1 MLIEKY
7 YENPNILHV
16 GTEPNRAYYI
26 PYFSVNAALSGER
39 KSSERFQLLNGD
51 WSFRYFE
58 SIYDLKTPFW
68 EAETDDF
75 FKDIIPVPSVWQC
88 HGYDHHQYTNV
99 EYPFPYD
106 PPYVPLDNPC
116 GAYETSFQL
125 DLKPADERQYL
136 NFEGVDSCF
145 YVWLNGQFVGYSQV
159 SHSPSEFD
167 VTDFIRQGENTL
179 SVLVLKWC
187 DGSYL
192 EDQDKFRSSG
202 IFRDVYLL
210 KRPKNH
216 IRDIRVNTVLNDSYD
231 SAELSVQLDTEGSI
245 SGVEYILLDET
256 SQAAAQGTIDGNFFS
271 LTVENPKLW
280 TAETPF
286 LYTLL
291 LNSGDEY
298 IPVNVG
304 FREVKIENRVLKI
317 NGQPVKFRGVNRHD
331 SSPLAGPA
339 VTMEDVI
346 RDMKLMKEHNVNAIR
361 TSHYPN
367 APEFMELCDR
377 FGFYVVDEA
386 DIETHGVCTVYDKE
400 GKWNYARIAHN
411 PMFEEAILDRIQ
423 RLVIR
428 DQNHPSAVIWSLGN
442 ESGYGDN
449 FVKAA
454 AWIKSYD
461 DTRPTHYESY
471 FYLPDGL
478 DKPLDTQ
485 NIDLHSRMY
494 PTIEE
499 SIDYLEDKTKTR
511 PMILCEYVH
520 AMGNGPGDIEDYY
533 QKLFPYDN
541 FCGGFV
547 WEWCDHAVYMGRT
560 PDGRKKYYYGGD
572 FGEFPHDGNFCM
584 DGLVYPDRTPHTGLL
599 EYKNVIRPVRAALED
614 LSKKCFRFTNQL
626 DFVNLKDAADVFYEI
641 TLDGFVVETGEI
653 TERWMLD
660 IAPHQS
666 KQVFL
671 DCVFPTEGNVAIRFI
686 YKQREDA
693 ALTQKGHLLGFDQI
707 LLSEGAPAEKRF
719 AELSPSRLCAPLSY
733 EETDREVIVTGGNF
747 RYVYDKHRAVF
758 SEMVFENRTLLTKP
772 MEYNIWRAP
781 TDNDF
786 VPAKEWRT
794 AGYDRIVARAYDT
807 GINQNGKE
815 IVLKSTLSISAV
827 YIQRILDVE
836 ATWTVCSDGTV
847 KVNLDV
853 KRDPEFPSLPRFGIR
868 AFLPNQMEQVEYF
881 GYGPNESYMDKRR
894 SSWLS
899 RFDSTVR
906 ELHENYLKPQENGS
920 HFGCRYAC
928 LSDGETALFASS
940 SDTFSFNGSHYTQE
954 ELGSKKHAYELTES
968 GHTVLCLDY
977 KQYGIGSGSCGP
989 APQKEYRFEEL
1000 EFTFR
1005 LELSPVKL
1013 K

>member
-7 YENPNILHV
+7 FEDLHTLHV

-26 PYFSVNAALSGER
+26 PYFSVNAALSGDR
-39 KSSERFQLLNGD
+39 KASERFQLLNGD
-51 WSFRYFE
+51 WRFRYFK
-58 SIYDLKTPFW
+58 SVYDLKTPFW
-68 EAETDDF
+68 KENDSF
-75 FKDIIPVPSVWQC
+75 FKDTIPVPSVWQC

-99 EYPFPYD
+99 KYPFPYD

-116 GAYETSFQL
+116 GAYEVDFNL
-125 DLKPADERQYL
+125 DLKPIDERQYL

-167 VTDFIRQGENTL
+167 VTDSIRQGENTL

-210 KRPKNH
+210 KRPKDH
-216 IRDIRVNTVLNDSYD
+216 IRDIRVNTLLNESYD
-231 SAELSVQLDTEGSI
+231 SAELKVQIDAFGNL

-256 SQAAAQGTIDGNFFS
+256 QQVAVQGTFDGNSFS
-271 LTVENPKLW
+271 LTVKNPKLW

-286 LYTLL
+286 LYTLI

-304 FREVKIENRVLKI
+304 FRDVKIENRVLKI

-331 SSPLAGPA
+331 SSPLVGPA

-346 RDMKLMKEHNVNAIR
+346 QDMRLMQEHNVNAIR

-386 DIETHGVCTVYDKE
+386 DIETHGVCNIYSKDN
-400 GKWNYARIAHN
+400 KWDFTIIASD
-411 PMFEEAILDRIQ
+411 PLFEEAILDRIQ

-449 FVKAA
+449 FAKAA
-454 AWIKSYD
+454 AWLKAYD
-461 DTRPTHYESY
+461 PTRPTHYESIY
-471 FYLPDGL
+471 YGSEQMNRITIPDNLDFY
-478 DKPLDTQ
+478 
-485 NIDLHSRMY
+485 SRMY
-494 PTIEE
+494 PSIEE
-499 SIDYLEDKTKTR
+499 SIKYLEDDANTC

-547 WEWCDHAVYMGRT
+547 WEWCDHAIYMGRT
-560 PDGRKKYYYGGD
+560 ADGRKKYFYGGD
-572 FGEFPHDGNFCM
+572 FGEFPHDNNFCM
-584 DGLVYPDRTPHTGLL
+584 DGLVYPDRTPHVGLK
-599 EYKNVIRPVRAALED
+599 EYKNVIRPIRAALED
-614 LSKKCFRFTNQL
+614 ASKKCFRFVNQF
-626 DFVNLKDAADVFYEI
+626 DFLNLKDAVDVSYEI
-641 TLDGFVVETGEI
+641 TVDGSVATTGEI
-653 TERWMLD
+653 TESWMLD

-671 DCVFPTEGNVAIRFI
+671 DCTFPTEGNVAIRFL
-686 YKQREDA
+686 YRQREDA
-693 ALTQKGHLLGFDQI
+693 ALTKKGHLLGFDQI
-707 LLSEGAPAEKRF
+707 VLSEGAPAAKRF
-719 AELSPSRLCAPLSY
+719 GELSPHRVESALSY
-733 EETDREVIVTGGNF
+733 TEDEREIIISGSNF
-747 RYVYDKHRAVF
+747 RYVYNKHQAVF
-758 SEMVFENRTLLTKP
+758 NEMIFENRTLLTKP

-786 VPAKEWRT
+786 IPAREWRI

-807 GINQNGKE
+807 EVSENGKE
-815 IVLKSTLSISAV
+815 IAIKSTLSISAV
-827 YIQRILDVE
+827 YIQRILDIE
-836 ATWTVCSDGTV
+836 AQWTISADGIV
-847 KVNLDV
+847 KVKLDV
-853 KRDPEFPSLPRFGIR
+853 KRDPEFPSLPRFGLR
-868 AFLPNQMEQVEYF
+868 TFLPQQMEQVEYF

-920 HFGCRYAC
+920 HFGCRYAV

-940 SDTFSFNGSHYTQE
+940 PDTFSFNASHYTQE
-954 ELGSKKHAYELTES
+954 ELGGKKHAYELMES
-968 GHTVLCLDY
+968 GHTVFCLDY

-989 APQKEYRFEEL
+989 APQEEYRFEEL

-1005 LELSPVKL
+1005 LELAPIKL